1 MNKTMIKIKL
11 ILPTLIIIIIGV
23 MLFSCEDIKQAN
35 YKAIL
40 QGYVRDSSNDKP
52 IEAAQVYL
60 SPENYLAYTD
70 SNGYFRMVDIRLPSS
85 GAYFNLTITKAGY
98 TTKSLKIWITSL
110 QLNNIVV
117 YLRPEEY

>member
-1 MNKTMIKIKL
+1 MRKIS
-11 ILPTLIIIIIGV
+11 IVIAFLIISILGIV
-23 MLFSCEDIKQAN
+23 HLSCDNMKQAD
-35 YKAIL
+35 YRATL

-70 SNGYFRMVDIRLPSS
+70 SNGFFRMTDIHLPSS
-85 GAYFNLTITKAGY
+85 AAIFNITAMKQGY
-98 TTKSLKIWITSL
+98 ITKSLSITITSL
-110 QLNNIVV
+110 QLNNIVI

>member
-1 MNKTMIKIKL
+1 MRKIS
-11 ILPTLIIIIIGV
+11 IIIVFLIISVLGIV
-23 MLFSCEDIKQAN
+23 YLSCDDIKQAD
-35 YKAIL
+35 YRATL

-70 SNGYFRMVDIRLPSS
+70 STGFFRMTDIHLPTS
-85 GAYFNLTITKAGY
+85 AARFNITAMKPGYITK
-98 TTKSLKIWITSL
+98 SFPIRITSL
-110 QLNNIVV
+110 QLNNIVI